1 MISSKTLISIAAT
14 AALVGTIGFT
24 NAQSTP
30 SADTSRS
37 GDKSLPQNQPATSGT
52 MTPRTTTT
60 PDTAV
65 TGTTKDTTRTDN
77 KSLPA
82 NQGTTSSGQAM
93 PMGSTMA
100 NQPSTGTM
108 GSTTTTPTPMP
119 MATDSSTRA
128 VPSDNMNNSSS
139 GTTGTSGMS
148 GTTGMNNDGRTI
160 TGERPAR
167 ADRN

>member
-1 MISSKTLISIAAT
+1 
-14 AALVGTIGFT
+14 
-24 NAQSTP
+24 
-30 SADTSRS
+30 
-37 GDKSLPQNQPATSGT
+37 
-52 MTPRTTTT
+52 
-60 PDTAV
+60 
-65 TGTTKDTTRTDN
+65 
-77 KSLPA
+77 
-82 NQGTTSSGQAM
+82 
-93 PMGSTMA
+93 MGSTMA